1 MGQNTALL
9 LKPRALVP
17 THCKNS
23 FRLKHRLTPI
33 PPVQRLRVPNSIA
46 KARSG
51 LLLDHPGSGLR
62 PG

>member
-9 LKPRALVP
+9 LKPRAPVP
-17 THCKNS
+17 TQCKNS
-23 FRLKHRLTPI
+23 FELKHRMTPI
-33 PPVQRLRVPNSIA
+33 PRTEAQGAQLIV

-51 LLLDHPGSGLR
+51 FLLVTWDLGWR